1 MYMYMYMYIFKYI
14 RKHEKI
20 TTNPQ
25 MIKRFVAPA
34 T

>member
-1 MYMYMYMYIFKYI
+1 MYMYMYIFKYI

-20 TTNPQ
+20 TPNPQ